1 MTNPI
6 QGISRLGQSI
16 WYDNVRRGLIES
28 GEIEHLIGVGISGLT
43 SNPTIF
49 EKAIVGSSD
58 YDEAL
63 RTLANSGAGPEEVFE
78 ELTVCDIRMVSDLLR
93 PVYERTG
100 GADGYASL
108 EVSPD
113 LAHDS
118 QRSIEEAR
126 RLFNK
131 LDRPNVM
138 IKIPATPEGM
148 PTIRQLIADGVNVNV
163 TLIFSLDSYKQVI
176 DAYIRGLEDRA
187 ILGNDVGQV
196 ASVASFFIS
205 RLDTLVDQQ
214 LEERI
219 KTGSRELI
227 PILGRTA
234 IANAQNAY
242 RIFNDAFATTRFTA
256 LGSRARVQR
265 PLWASTSTKNPA
277 YDELHYVNP
286 LIGPAT
292 VNTLPPAT
300 IDSLL
305 KKGQPKVGL
314 TGDVTEAAEV
324 LTSVER
330 AGIDMDALTTK
341 LLADGVAAFSQSF
354 ATLKQN
360 IVNKLAALQAE
371 KKTEFVTKT
380 P

>member
-28 GEIEHLIGVGISGLT
+28 GEIEHLIRIGISGLT

-49 EKAIVGSSD
+49 EKAIVGSTD

-63 RTLANSGAGPEEVFE
+63 RTLANSGAGAEDVFE
-78 ELTVCDIRMVSDLLR
+78 ALTVGDIRMVSDLLR

-113 LAHDS
+113 LAHDT
-118 QRSIEEAR
+118 QGSIEEAR
-126 RLFNK
+126 RLFTK
-131 LDRPNVM
+131 LARPNVM

-148 PTIRQLIADGVNVNV
+148 PAIRQLIADGINVNV

-187 ILGNDVGQV
+187 ILGNDVGQ
-196 ASVASFFIS
+196 ATSVASFFIS
-205 RLDTLVDQQ
+205 RLDTLVDEK
-214 LEERI
+214 LEEQI
-219 KTGSRELI
+219 STGSRELI

-234 IANAQNAY
+234 IANAQTAY
-242 RIFNDAFATTRFTA
+242 RIFNDAFTTTRFAA

-265 PLWASTSTKNPA
+265 PLWASTSAKNPA

-292 VNTLPPAT
+292 INTLPPAT

-305 KKGQPKVGL
+305 AKGQPKVGL
-314 TGDVTEAAEV
+314 TGDVTEAAKV
-324 LTSVER
+324 LASVER
-330 AGIDMDALTTK
+330 AGIDMDALTAK

-354 ATLKQN
+354 ASLKQN

-371 KKTEFVTKT
+371 KKTDVVTKT